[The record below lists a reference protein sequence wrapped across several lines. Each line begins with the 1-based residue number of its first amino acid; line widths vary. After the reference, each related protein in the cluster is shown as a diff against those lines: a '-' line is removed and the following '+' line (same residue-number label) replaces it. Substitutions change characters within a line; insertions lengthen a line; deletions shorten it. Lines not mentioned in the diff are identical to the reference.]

1 MNVVR
6 TGPREKLWELSLAL
20 GCQGTENLKTCP
32 LKNPSSSA
40 PLVFEQRNP
49 SAKSRTFQG
58 LPWLEAR
65 QPLPVSTGD
74 IILFA
79 DGSKPGSLERR
90 VVLVSREEGTGWQ
103 SPQAQGGHA
112 VAILTK
118 RGWQPLRSEPQ
129 ASLRGY

>member
-1 MNVVR
+1 MRVSDEASGLGVDAR
-6 TGPREKLWELSLAL
+6 LPPEK
-20 GCQGTENLKTCP
+20 
-32 LKNPSSSA
+32 
-40 PLVFEQRNP
+40 
-49 SAKSRTFQG
+49 KS
-58 LPWLEAR
+58 
-65 QPLPVSTGD
+65 
-74 IILFA
+74 
-79 DGSKPGSLERR
+79 SKPGSLERR